1 MEPLSSLIKIL
12 FIRNSDEILNPML
25 DAAAPKYMDKVIDV
39 KVLSHRLMNAGTYGT
54 LDQAENE
61 ICLLK
66 DKWMKKESAYHMLH
80 FTKTPSV
87 FNTLL
92 HFSAPRLHLKDSH
105 PICNYDKILSWNE
118 LTNITGEDLLVLS
131 YLASRDIAEH
141 RDNKYDFSWDT
152 CLRCDYFALQE
163 LMTHPLTDVH
173 SHLKGSSLNFELAW
187 LCLMN
192 HISSRQ
198 QEFQKLEEIKLA
210 PTIEVEKV
218 SLSSSLYS
226 KVIKASAIR
235 LFLYNIIT
243 KNSIRNISLTYLIDL
258 LKSKNDICIFSLVG
272 NLQTKLDIANYL
284 SCEQL
289 GTCDILDYAVVLF
302 GKNTLNPLSGERY
315 FLYKMF
321 KYIYS
326 GDLTLKEAYSTL
338 FYYYLVVK
346 EEVRKEINQVNGSIG
361 FANFGEYESRKSLFI
376 ENYSKYDAALVR
388 MAVGGFMDTVSNPNI
403 YLEARITPKSRAFD
417 IKRNIL
423 KLDKNIRNQIE
434 TKSDTSKWEYYYVC
448 HFIKAKDFENIPE
461 NDNSFNQLRLS
472 LTPRHYTLRHI
483 VKSQALALYELRL
496 SHCQQA
502 ERIVGIDAANSEIF
516 CRPEVFAHAF
526 RFLRSHRFERSDLF
540 GNLPDLGR
548 TYHVG
553 EDFYSIADGLRA
565 IEETMKFLHMGESDR
580 FGHGLVLG
588 CDVSKYYESRHFC
601 ISAPTQVILD
611 NIAWLYVKASRVGG
625 STRILQYL
633 KELFDK
639 FLIKLYSPSDTVC
652 SKGIYDYYQSW
663 LLRGD
668 EPVLYMT
675 TDKDNVNEEW
685 ETKVKKYQC
694 SVSNWNST
702 SLNYGYEFELARR
715 NPSARQLY
723 HDYHFNPIVKIN
735 GMRSDLLHIEREY
748 REEFIQIIE
757 NVQRHILNDVENH
770 HIAIECN
777 PSSNLKIGEFGR
789 YDEHPISKFYNKDL
803 NTPYSEHNICVSI
816 NTDDRGVFSTS
827 LEREY
832 SLLASALE
840 KSSTANFQNSSRSV
854 IMWLDNIRR
863 MGQEQK
869 FKKDCNKRTEV
880 AFNKWDSVDSSTI
893 SYFND
898 KAKNFVSTRN
908 NNA

>member
-1 MEPLSSLIKIL
+1 
-12 FIRNSDEILNPML
+12 ML
-25 DAAAPKYMDKVIDV
+25 DVAAPKYMDRVIDV
-39 KVLSHRLMNAGTYGT
+39 KVLSHRLMNVGTYGT

-61 ICLLK
+61 ICLLR
-66 DKWMKKESAYHMLH
+66 DKWMKEESAYHMLH
-80 FTKTPSV
+80 FARTPTV
-87 FNTLL
+87 LNTLL
-92 HFSAPRLHLKDSH
+92 HFSAPRIHLKDNY

-118 LTNITGEDLLVLS
+118 LTNITGEDLMVLS

-173 SHLKGSSLNFELAW
+173 SHLKGSSLNFDLAW

-210 PTIEVEKV
+210 PTFEVEKS
-218 SLSSSLYS
+218 SLNSSLYS
-226 KVIKASAIR
+226 KVIKAAAIR
-235 LFLYNIIT
+235 LFLYNTIT
-243 KNSIRNISLTYLIDL
+243 KVHIGDISATYLINL
-258 LKSKNDICIFSLVG
+258 LKSKDDICTYSFAG
-272 NLQTKLDIANYL
+272 DLQTKLDMANYL

-289 GTCDILDYAVVLF
+289 GTCDILDYAVNVF
-302 GKNTLNPLSGERY
+302 GEKSLNPLSGERC

-321 KYIYS
+321 KHIYS
-326 GDLTLKEAYSTL
+326 GDLTLKKAYSTL

-376 ENYSKYDAALVR
+376 ENYSKYNAALVR
-388 MAVGGFMDTVSNPNI
+388 MAVGVFIDTVNNPNI
-403 YLEARITPKSRAFD
+403 YLEARITPKNRVLD

-423 KLDKNIRNQIE
+423 KLDRNIRDQIE
-434 TKSDTSKWEYYYVC
+434 TKSDTSKWEYYYIC
-448 HFIKAKDFENIPE
+448 HFIKTKDIENIQG
-461 NDNSFNQLRLS
+461 NDSSYNQLKLS
-472 LTPRHYTLRHI
+472 LIPRHYTLRHL
-483 VKSQALALYELRL
+483 VKLQALALYELRL

-526 RFLRSHRFERSDLF
+526 RFLRSHRFKRSDLF
-540 GNLPDLGR
+540 DNLPDLGR

-565 IEETMKFLHMGESDR
+565 VEETMKFLHMGESDR

-588 CDVSKYYESRHFC
+588 CDVSKYYENRHFC

-611 NIAWLYVKASRVGG
+611 NIVWLYVQASHVGG
-625 STRILQYL
+625 STKILQYL
-633 KELFDK
+633 KELFNK
-639 FLIKLYSPSDTVC
+639 FLIKLYSPSDAMR
-652 SKGIYDYYQSW
+652 SKEIYDYYQSW

-668 EPVLYMT
+668 EPILYMT
-675 TDKDNVNEEW
+675 TGKNVNGEW
-685 ETKVKKYQC
+685 ETKAKEYQN
-694 SVSNWNST
+694 SVSIWNSI

-715 NPSARQLY
+715 NPSARELY

-735 GMRSDLLHIEREY
+735 GMRSDMLYIEREY

-757 NVQRHILNDVENH
+757 NVQRYILNDVENH

-803 NTPYSEHNICVSI
+803 NTPYLEHNICVSI
-816 NTDDRGVFSTS
+816 NTDDRGVFNTS

-840 KSSTANFQNSSRSV
+840 KSSTTNFQNSSRSV
-854 IMWLDNIRR
+854 IKWLDNIRE
-863 MGQEQK
+863 MGLEQK
-869 FKKDCNKRTEV
+869 FKKNCNKRIEV
-880 AFNKWDSVDSSTI
+880 TFNKWDSVDSSTI
-893 SYFND
+893 SYFNE
-898 KAKNFVSTRN
+898 KAKNFVSRKK
-908 NNA
+908 